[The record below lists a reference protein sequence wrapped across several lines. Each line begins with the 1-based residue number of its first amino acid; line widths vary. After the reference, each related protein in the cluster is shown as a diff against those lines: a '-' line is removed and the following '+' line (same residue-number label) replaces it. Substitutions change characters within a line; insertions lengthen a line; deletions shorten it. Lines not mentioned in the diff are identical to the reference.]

1 MYRRLESL
9 SAEKNVQTSTEISV
23 LCSFLVSCT
32 VVCRKFY
39 TGYVMAILVYDFL
52 STLYGDPTPKP
63 VLLRAR
69 GLTLFG
75 SFTLRCGWFA
85 LPQKP
90 PKTERNASKQ
100 MNSPLLTATK
110 QLLWTV
116 MHDSMPALLWA
127 WTILL
132 PFPWRHKRKWEDL
145 LKIYWKRED
154 LDPQSIQDNP
164 ISTNSLNEILNFAA
178 TRGRA
183 SVFRNF
189 TINNS
194 QTRRLVCSK
203 QAFKDFRSMV

>member
-1 MYRRLESL
+1 
-9 SAEKNVQTSTEISV
+9 
-23 LCSFLVSCT
+23 
-32 VVCRKFY
+32 
-39 TGYVMAILVYDFL
+39 MAILVYDFL
-52 STLYGDPTPKP
+52 STLYADPTPKP

-90 PKTERNASKQ
+90 PKQNETHQNKWTPPFWQ
-100 MNSPLLTATK
+100 QLNSFLEQWCMIQCLLCCE
-110 QLLWTV
+110 
-116 MHDSMPALLWA
+116 A

-164 ISTNSLNEILNFAA
+164 ISTNSLNEILNSAA
-178 TRGRA
+178 TRRRA

-203 QAFKDFRSMV
+203 RAFKDFRSMV